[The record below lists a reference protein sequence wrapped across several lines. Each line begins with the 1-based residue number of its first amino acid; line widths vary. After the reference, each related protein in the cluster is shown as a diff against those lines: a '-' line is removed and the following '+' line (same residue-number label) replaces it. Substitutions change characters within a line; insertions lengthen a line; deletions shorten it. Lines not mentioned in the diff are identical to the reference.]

1 MPYHLATPPEGMRWG
16 TAGAGSGYRKALVAS
31 IETAIEHCLDGL
43 AVGRWGDGCL
53 GLHAATQAAS
63 AQAAPSA

>member
-1 MPYHLATPPEGMRWG
+1 LATPPEGMRWG

-31 IETAIEHCLDGL
+31 IETAIEHCLDRL
-43 AVGRWGDGCL
+43 VVGWWGGGCL
-53 GLHAATQAAS
+53 GVHGAARPAS